1 MTAARYKCPACGNSY
16 PADRPRWRCN
26 CGGHLNLAPGH
37 GLRRGGIA
45 SGEASLWRY
54 AAALA
59 LRGPPRVS
67 LGEGWTPLA
76 LREWQSAKIH
86 FKLESQMP
94 TGSFKDRGTAVMI
107 NHLLEVGVGP
117 IHEDSSGNA
126 GASIATYAAA
136 GGIPCR
142 IYVPAAAPRAKLVQI
157 AVTGADVRAIPG
169 TRQDVTEAALAATG
183 ESFYAS
189 HNWQPFFIEGTKTL
203 AFELWEQL
211 GFRAPDNILVPTGY
225 GSNILGLERGFDE
238 LERSGEIAARPRLF
252 AVQAANCAAFAAAW
266 SAGEDRFVPF
276 AAQPT
281 IADGIATPK
290 PVRVAEV
297 SRALRRSGG
306 TVVAVAEEEIAP
318 ALAALGRRGLFVE
331 PTAAT
336 AGAALTR
343 LLGDGT
349 IGTNQSTVV
358 VLTGSGL
365 KAADRIGELLGMGSA
380 E

>member
-1 MTAARYKCPACGNSY
+1 MASANYLCPACGKIIA
-16 PADRPRWRCN
+16 ADRPLWRCD
-26 CGGHLNLAPGH
+26 CGSHLNLAPGR
-37 GLRRGGIA
+37 GLVRGEIDTA
-45 SGEASLWRY
+45 NASLWRY
-54 AAALA
+54 RAALA
-59 LRGPPRVS
+59 LDAIPAIS
-67 LGEGWTPLA
+67 LGEGWTPLVTRDWDGA
-76 LREWQSAKIH
+76 SIR
-86 FKLESQMP
+86 FKLETQMP
-94 TGSFKDRGTAVMI
+94 TGSFKDRGTAVML

-126 GASIATYAAA
+126 GASIATYAASA
-136 GGIPCR
+136 GIPCR
-142 IYVPAAAPRAKLVQI
+142 IFVPAAAPRAKLVQI
-157 AVTGADVRAIPG
+157 AASGAEVRPIPG
-169 TRQDVTEAALAATG
+169 TRQDVTEAALAAIG

-211 GFRAPDNILVPTGY
+211 GFRIPDNILVPTGY

-238 LERSGEIAARPRLF
+238 LERGGEIAARPRLF

-266 SAGEDRFVPF
+266 SAGADRFVPF

-281 IADGIATPK
+281 VADGIATPK

-297 SRALRRSGG
+297 LTALRRSRGG
-306 TVVAVAEEEIAP
+306 VVAVAEEEITP
-318 ALAALGRRGLFVE
+318 ALAALGRRGFFVE

-343 LLGDGT
+343 LLSERT
-349 IGTNQSTVV
+349 ITADQITVA

-365 KAADRIGELLGMGSA
+365 KAADRIGELLGIAAG
-380 E
+380 